1 MVIVSPDFALASAAP
16 SLPTAQPDLPPPHLV
31 QTASELS
38 AVVERLS
45 RQPRIA
51 VDTEADSLFAYYYKV
66 CLIQIS
72 IPADDYLIDPLA
84 LTDLSPLG
92 EIFADPKIEKV
103 FHAAENDVLLLK
115 REYRFCF
122 SHLFDTMAAARI
134 LGWRNIGLAALLQEQ
149 LGVALDKRMQR
160 TNWGRRPLTPAQLT
174 YARLDVHYLLPLRD
188 RLEAALRA
196 RGRWDEAQDAFAG
209 LPRIEYIEKP
219 FDPEGFWR
227 ISGARELSG
236 RQLAILRELYLCRE
250 RNAQRL
256 NLPPFKVIG
265 DQALLRL
272 SAYPPERPDDVSAV
286 LNLPRQL
293 RDRCAL
299 ELWEAIQ
306 RGRQAPT
313 PVPPARSHN
322 GRPDEASQ
330 TRYEVLRTWRA
341 RVAAEREVEPDVIL
355 TNETLMHIARENP
368 RTVYDLARLNHL
380 SPWKL
385 QAYGPALLAALN
397 DVKRDH

>member
-1 MVIVSPDFALASAAP
+1 MVIVSPDLVLAPATP
-16 SLPTAQPDLPPPHLV
+16 SLSTVQPDLPPPHLV
-31 QTASELS
+31 QTASELN

-72 IPADDYLIDPLA
+72 IPDDDYLIDPLA

-92 EIFADPKIEKV
+92 EIFADPAIEKV

-115 REYRFCF
+115 RDHRFHF
-122 SHLFDTMAAARI
+122 AHLFDTMAAARI

-149 LGVALDKRMQR
+149 LGVILDKRMQR
-160 TNWGRRPLTPAQLT
+160 TDWGHRPLTPAQLT
-174 YARLDVHYLLPLRD
+174 YARLDAHYLLPLRD

-196 RGRWDEAQDAFAG
+196 RGRWDEAQDAFAA
-209 LPRIEYIEKP
+209 LPQIEYVEKP
-219 FDPEGFWR
+219 FDPDGFWR
-227 ISGARELSG
+227 ISGARELNG

-256 NLPPFKVIG
+256 DIPPFKVIG

-272 SAYPPERPDDVSAV
+272 SAYPPQGPDGVRAV

-306 RGRQAPT
+306 RGRLAPT
-313 PVPPARSHN
+313 PTPPARNHN

-330 TRYEVLRTWRA
+330 ARYEALRAWRA
-341 RVAAEREVEPDVIL
+341 RVAAERAVEPDVIL

-385 QAYGPALLAALN
+385 QTYGPALLAVLN
-397 DVKRDH
+397 DVKRGH